1 MISHQAPNANA
12 SPNISTDIGVNI
24 SAIVLCGGRGL
35 RMGGVDKG
43 LQAFKG
49 QPLVQHVLYRLQP
62 QVSQLMVNANRHL
75 DQYQAFCAEVHP
87 DEEDDFAG
95 PLSGFLVGLEHA
107 RHPYLMTVPCD
118 TPLIPMDLGERLY
131 LGLSQSQA
139 NMDMIRS
146 KDISFKHTTAS
157 NVPMRAEPVFCM
169 MRTHLAPQ
177 LRVHIQAG
185 MRKVTDW
192 GKAMNAV
199 WVDYDQEG
207 DDPSLFSNI
216 NTLEDLHDL
225 ESTPSLEHRQ

>member
-1 MISHQAPNANA
+1 MISRQAPIANAN
-12 SPNISTDIGVNI
+12 PNISGNI
-24 SAIVLCGGRGL
+24 SAIVICGGRGL

-49 QPLVQHVLYRLQP
+49 QPLVQHVLHRLQP
-62 QVSQLMVNANRHL
+62 QVSQLMINANRHL

-87 DEEDDFAG
+87 DEDDDFAG

-107 RHPYLMTVPCD
+107 RLPYLMTAPCD

-139 NMDMIRS
+139 NMAMIRS
-146 KDISFKHTTAS
+146 KDISFNHTTAS
-157 NVPMRAEPVFCM
+157 NVTMRREPVFCM

-177 LRVHIQAG
+177 LRVHMQAG

-192 GKAMNAV
+192 GIEMDAV

-207 DDPSLFSNI
+207 DDPSVFSNI
-216 NTLEDLHDL
+216 NTLEDLHAL
-225 ESTPSLEHRQ
+225 ESTPCFAHRQ